1 MIPVFRKIRQGLF
14 SSGKF
19 RSYLGY
25 ALGEII
31 LVVIGILIALQI
43 NNWNEDHKD
52 RLKEQKILVSL
63 QEDFR
68 YTQHALETSL
78 SIYPEEIERLDSS
91 LHYIGMQV
99 SELTPERK
107 FTLFYT
113 GYRSTAVVEGTL
125 NSILNTDKLEL
136 ISNDTLKNLLT
147 AYPAEIKKF
156 LSQQENVKRVVLEI
170 QRPILESYV
179 SLAEFGLGQDT
190 KVKVIPSDF
199 EKLLNSRNYQ
209 NALVNRMIQNQN
221 LVAQAEKFLE
231 KTNSILNYINRE
243 VQRFPSIN

>member
-52 RLKEQKILVSL
+52 RIKEQKILVSL

>member
-52 RLKEQKILVSL
+52 RLKDQKILVSL

-113 GYRSTAVVEGTL
+113 GYRSTAVVEGIL

-179 SLAEFGLGQDT
+179 SLAEFSPGQDT

-221 LVAQAEKFLE
+221 LVTQAEKFLE

>member
-52 RLKEQKILVSL
+52 RIKEQKILVSL

-107 FTLFYT
+107 FNLFYT